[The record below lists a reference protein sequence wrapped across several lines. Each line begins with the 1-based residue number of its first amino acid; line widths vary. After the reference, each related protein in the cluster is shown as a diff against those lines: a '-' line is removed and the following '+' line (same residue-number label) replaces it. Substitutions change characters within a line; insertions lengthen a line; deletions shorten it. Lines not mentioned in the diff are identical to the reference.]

1 MTDFSSLFAHNSW
14 ANGLLLQGLRNAPAS
29 FLQQDGRPG
38 AGTNLASLQHMLG
51 VERIFLEA
59 QRGAG
64 FVEPNLPDDLDG
76 LVAYSEATGHEYKE
90 FITNLLDPS
99 QKVYIAWW
107 EREFTVEGCFFQ
119 VIGHSW
125 QHRAELAWEL
135 ARAGVD
141 TGEMDYIRWLSR
153 NTA

>member
-1 MTDFSSLFAHNSW
+1 MTDFHSLFAHNSW
-14 ANGLLLQGLRNAPAS
+14 ANDLLLQGLRSAS
-29 FLQQDGRPG
+29 AGFLQRDGRPG
-38 AGTNLASLQHMLG
+38 AGTNLASLKHMLG

-59 QRGAG
+59 QRGAE
-64 FVEPNLPDDLDG
+64 FVEPTPPDDLDG
-76 LVAYSEATGHEYKE
+76 LIAYSAATGDEYQE
-90 FITNLLDPS
+90 FIAKRPDPS

-107 EREFTVEGCFFQ
+107 EREFTVGGCLLQ

-135 ARAGVD
+135 AREGVD
-141 TGEMDYIRWLSR
+141 TGEMDYIRWLAR